1 MSLFKKK
8 NEIEKV
14 ELSER
19 NVKVRFILAALL
31 LTVGLAFLAFF
42 LVKTLT
48 EEPGWQTVEI
58 SNQSYMEAGE
68 FTLNYDLGKGDV
80 SATKEKRELQ
90 TVYGNEM
97 QRVYPL
103 FDALRAHDGVNNVY
117 YINHH
122 PNEVLTVDETL
133 YNAFALL
140 EKYGDRS
147 LYLAPIQ
154 GQYRSLF
161 LCDTDASAGEFDPY
175 VTEEIRIFA
184 AEIAAFASDPA
195 AIRIEL
201 LEQNQ
206 IRLSVSQ
213 DYLSYA
219 TENEL
224 DSFIDFSW
232 MANAFVIDAVADKLI
247 SKGFTRGYLLSYD
260 GYARYLDGG
269 DAGYTVP
276 LYDRVGQEIYPAAT
290 ARITNAKALVQLRD
304 YPFPRERTKD
314 YYGYADGR
322 CATRYASVE
331 DGLYKSACSDLN
343 AFSPSKGCAEMAL
356 TLAPVFIANELDEAR
371 LAAADTA
378 GISVIWCEDRVV
390 YYTAHAPSPA
400 QLFNNGTIR
409 YTASPAS

>member
-14 ELSER
+14 ELSEK

-31 LTVGLAFLAFF
+31 LAVGLAFLAFF
-42 LVKTLT
+42 LVKSLT

-58 SNQSYMEAGE
+58 SNQSYMQAGE
-68 FTLNYDLGKGDV
+68 FTLNYDLGKEDL

-90 TVYGNEM
+90 TAYGDAM
-97 QRVYPL
+97 RQVYPL

-117 YINHH
+117 TINCR
-122 PNEVLTVDETL
+122 PNEVLTVDPIL
-133 YNAFALL
+133 YNAFLLL
-140 EKYGDRS
+140 ESYGDRS

-154 GQYRSLF
+154 AQYRSLF

-184 AEIAAFASDPA
+184 SEIAAFASDPA

-247 SKGFTRGYLLSYD
+247 SKGFTRGYLISYD

-269 DAGYTVP
+269 VTEYNVP
-276 LYDRVGQEIYPAAT
+276 LYHRVGQDIYPVAVANVT
-290 ARITNAKALVQLRD
+290 SAKALVQLRD
-304 YPFPRERTKD
+304 YPFPIERARD

-343 AFSPSKGCAEMAL
+343 AFSNSKGCAEMAL
-356 TLAPVFIANELDEAR
+356 TLSSVFIASELDESR
-371 LAAADTA
+371 LVAADAA

-390 YYTAHAPSPA
+390 YHTAHAPA
-400 QLFNNGTIR
+400 LTQLFNNGTVR
-409 YTASPAS
+409 YTVSPAS